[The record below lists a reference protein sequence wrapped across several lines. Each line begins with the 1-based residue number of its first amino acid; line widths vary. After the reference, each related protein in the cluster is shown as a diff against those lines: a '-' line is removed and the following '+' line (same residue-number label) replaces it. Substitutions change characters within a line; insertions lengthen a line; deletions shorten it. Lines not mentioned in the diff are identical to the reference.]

1 VRKYMAQVYACA
13 SLGIL
18 IFILAVYVDMEFFNA
33 EAAEDRTKNTK
44 IIFSCITFLISFFCS
59 LLIPPEHVR
68 VKVVFY
74 VLTFGSFG
82 FMFSPFLAAVIREHQ
97 EIFLAAATTTFLFL
111 ALLTPIAFYAKKTTI
126 LFLNSL
132 LLGLCLVAM
141 VFILL
146 WSFSGK
152 DSIPILLLCLFLAI
166 DLISVV
172 TRTAAVLNDKKE
184 GKEDLVKH
192 SVLIGI
198 SAVELFI
205 TLLRIFISQKLQG
218 K

>member
-1 VRKYMAQVYACA
+1 
-13 SLGIL
+13 
-18 IFILAVYVDMEFFNA
+18 MEFFNTGA
-33 EAAEDRTKNTK
+33 GEDRTTVAK
-44 IIFSCITFLISFFCS
+44 FFCAAVTFLISFVCS
-59 LLIPPEHVR
+59 LLIPPKYVR
-68 VKVVFY
+68 AKVVFF

-82 FMFSPFLAAVIREHQ
+82 FMFSPFLAAVIRENQ

-132 LLGLCLVAM
+132 LLGLCLLSL

-146 WSFSGK
+146 RSFSGGNGT
-152 DSIPILLLCLFLAI
+152 PILLLCLFLAI

-198 SAVELFI
+198 AALELFI
-205 TLLRIFISQKLQG
+205 TLFRLYLALKKQEK
-218 K
+218 